1 MKYLKQIL
9 ITVTLLAATNMAYAC
24 FHNGTNYPEGTIL
37 GPYICSGG
45 TWVPR

>member
-1 MKYLKQIL
+1 MNTKQIAL
-9 ITVTLLAATNMAYAC
+9 IILLLVSAMQSQAC
-24 FHNGTNYPEGTIL
+24 IHNGIQYPEGTIL

>member
-1 MKYLKQIL
+1 MNTQKIVLTIL
-9 ITVTLLAATNMAYAC
+9 LLVGAVQSQAC
-24 FHNGTNYPEGTIL
+24 IHNGISYPEGTIL